1 MNLLYAVS
9 PDGIDS
15 TALLNRMFPIFG
27 GSGNYSLSP
36 SVDVPGFRVADF
48 VAFRFGASNQI
59 SVDLPAVAGTRQYE
73 QACLLYILPNTS
85 ISNSPSRE
93 FMSFQFPG
101 VGELSVN
108 AIGNSQL
115 RLSFPSN
122 QEFIDFEL
130 NANRL
135 YHLVFRAQG
144 ESSGGANDGII
155 SFWINGQE
163 IYRNDAV
170 NWDSNDADAR
180 FGDSGFLNTYYSSTD
195 SSTNWVFRDMVLFEG
210 WSTPDGT
217 EPDYFRVDN
226 TELSNGTLTA
236 DNTYTVSQL
245 TDLSDNDDGTFASG
259 ANTGDVLSVN
269 LSSVAANLDLVGGAV
284 FLRHTK
290 STVENTEVEITVEL
304 QDESFQ
310 HVDTFLSQTTNQF
323 VDTSITFDAP
333 SVVNTGLRLEVKNND
348 VP

>member
-1 MNLLYAVS
+1 MNLLYAIS
-9 PDGIDS
+9 PDGITS
-15 TALLNRMFPIFG
+15 RSLLARIFPIFG
-27 GSGNYSLSP
+27 STSNYSLSQ
-36 SVDVPGFRVADF
+36 SVDVPGFRIADF
-48 VAFRFGASNQI
+48 IAFRFGISSQI
-59 SVDLPAVAGTRQYE
+59 SVDLPAVAGTRQFE
-73 QACLLYILPNTS
+73 QACLLYISPNTS
-85 ISNSPSRE
+85 IPISPQRE
-93 FMSFQFPG
+93 FISFQASG
-101 VGELSVN
+101 VTALSVT
-108 AIGNSQL
+108 ALGNSQL
-115 RLSFPSN
+115 RLTFPSN
-122 QEFIDFEL
+122 QEFIDFEI

-135 YHLVFRAQG
+135 YHLVVRTQG
-144 ESSGGANDGII
+144 ESAGGANDGII

-195 SSTNWVFRDMVLFEG
+195 SSTNWLFRDMVLFEG

-226 TELSNGTLTA
+226 TELSTGTLTA
-236 DNTYTVSQL
+236 DNTYTVGQL
-245 TDLSDNDDGTFASG
+245 TDLFDDDDGTFASG

-269 LSSVAANLDLVGGAV
+269 LSSVAANLDLVGGSV

-290 STVENTEVEITVEL
+290 TTIENTEVEITVEL

-323 VDTSITFDAP
+323 VDTTITFDAP
-333 SVVNTGLRLEVKNND
+333 SIVNTGLRLEVKNND